1 MLLSMA
7 PGPPT
12 RRTSGSYFT
21 SRAALNLPVICPL
34 FPRNVIYNV
43 YMFQP
48 QRLVPVE
55 QAEQQQQGANGSANG
70 AAADAK
76 APKEPAN
83 ARA

>member
-1 MLLSMA
+1 MWPA
-7 PGPPT
+7 VHT
-12 RRTSGSYFT
+12 
-21 SRAALNLPVICPL
+21 
-34 FPRNVIYNV
+34 PRNVIYNV

-55 QAEQQQQGANGSANG
+55 QAEQQQGAKGSANG

-76 APKEPAN
+76 APKETAN